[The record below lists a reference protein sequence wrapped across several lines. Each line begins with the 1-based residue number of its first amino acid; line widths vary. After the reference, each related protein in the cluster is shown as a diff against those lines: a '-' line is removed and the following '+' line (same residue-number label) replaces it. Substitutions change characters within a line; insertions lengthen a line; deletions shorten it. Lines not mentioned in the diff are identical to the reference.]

1 MSTENNKT
9 SKRNVAQKAAKLD
22 VNAILK
28 SPIVKVVL
36 LALVIL
42 VAILFIKGLFKG
54 EDEDTELVGYQ
65 KLVNVTDNK
74 YTFIDLEGKTKTYE
88 GYTSMDD
95 FYYDVTCVSKL
106 TGENNNITQMALI
119 NKNKGTVVKF
129 GVYDSFIQVVG
140 GKYYKVEKEGKYGVI
155 DYKGKVIIQPEY
167 DYISITTV
175 QEATEIVFE
184 CQKDNKYYFLNEKGT
199 FLMETENA
207 LHSISYSNKF
217 NTEYNTVIYISV
229 DGVKRYFNLETAE
242 EVFAGMENVSFSYN
256 ILKTDGKI
264 SFYDKKAKL
273 KTEIDTSADY
283 SSDARVYFKKYVVLE
298 QKNVTSGTREYKY
311 TVYDSD
317 FKQILES
324 TSKINPVQDIDGNVY
339 FIINDNDGV
348 RIINENKKET
358 KIEGYE
364 FNGNNI
370 NNLQNIVLNPIG
382 ESSKYEVYNFK
393 GKKVI
398 SDVNEYTQ
406 KGFGLLIGK
415 YDETGTLA
423 RSLVLEK
430 GKTVA
435 LGAEDNVLANE
446 YYLTIENGVESKV
459 SVVDRKGNVKIDK
472 VPGVKIFYVEK
483 YIGVQDG
490 ETIRV
495 YDVEKGKET
504 FTYSVNDYVNRDET
518 VNVIELTTRY
528 YGFNG
533 KTILEKAQ

>member
-1 MSTENNKT
+1 MSTENKTT
-9 SKRNVAQKAAKLD
+9 SKRNVAKKAANLD

-28 SPIVKVVL
+28 SPIVKIAL
-36 LALVIL
+36 LAIVIL
-42 VAILFIKGLFKG
+42 VAIFAIKGLFKG
-54 EDEDTELVGYQ
+54 NEEGTELVGYQ

-74 YTFIDLEGKTKTYE
+74 YTFVDLDGKVKTYE

-155 DYKGKVIIQPEY
+155 DYNGKVVINPEY

-184 CQKDNKYYFLNEKGT
+184 CQKENKYYFLNERGT
-199 FLMETENA
+199 VLMETESA

-217 NTEYNTVIYISV
+217 NKDYDTVIYISV

-283 SSDARVYFKKYVVLE
+283 SADARVYFKKYVVLE

-311 TVYDSD
+311 TVYNTD

-324 TSKINPVQDIDGNVY
+324 TTKINPVQDADENVY

-348 RIINENKKET
+348 RIINENKKEV
-358 KIEGYE
+358 KVEGYE

-370 NNLQNIVLNPIG
+370 NNLQNLVLNPIG

-393 GKKVI
+393 GKKVMDGI
-398 SDVNEYTQ
+398 NEYTQ

-415 YDETGTLA
+415 YDESGTLA

-430 GKTVA
+430 GKEIA
-435 LGAEDNVLANE
+435 LGTDDNVLANE

-459 SVVDRKGNVKIDK
+459 SVVDREGNVKLDK
-472 VPGVKIFYVEK
+472 VPGVKIFYVED
-483 YIGVQDG
+483 YIGIQDG
-490 ETIRV
+490 ETVRV
-495 YDVEKGKET
+495 YNVEKGKET

-518 VNVIELTTRY
+518 VNVIELSTGY
-528 YGFNG
+528 FGFNG

>member
-273 KTEIDTSADY
+273 KTEIDISADY

-348 RIINENKKET
+348 RIINENKKEV
-358 KIEGYE
+358 KVEGYE

-518 VNVIELTTRY
+518 VNVIELTTGY

>member
-9 SKRNVAQKAAKLD
+9 SKRNVSQKAAKLD
-22 VNAILK
+22 VNALLK
-28 SPIVKVVL
+28 SPIIKIVL
-36 LALVIL
+36 LAVAVLVL
-42 VAILFIKGLFKG
+42 VLLVKGLFKG
-54 EDEDTELVGYQ
+54 NNEDTELVGYQ
-65 KLVNVTDNK
+65 KLVNVTDNT
-74 YTFIDLEGKTKTYE
+74 YTFIDLEGKVKKYE

-155 DYKGKVIIQPEY
+155 DHNGKVVINPEY

-184 CQKDNKYYFLNEKGT
+184 CQKDNKYYFLNERGT
-199 FLMETENA
+199 LLMETESA

-217 NTEYNTVIYISV
+217 NEEYNSVIYISV

-264 SFYDKKAKL
+264 GFYDKKAKL
-273 KTEIDTSADY
+273 KSEIDTSADY

-298 QKNVTSGTREYKY
+298 QKNVTTGTREYKY
-311 TVYDSD
+311 TVYNSD

-324 TSKINPVQDIDGNVY
+324 TSKINPVQDADENVY

-348 RIINENKKET
+348 RIINENKKEV
-358 KIEGYE
+358 KVKGYE

-370 NNLQNIVLNPIG
+370 NNLQNIVLNSIG

-415 YDETGTLA
+415 YDQTGTLA

-430 GKTVA
+430 GKEVA
-435 LGAEDNVLANE
+435 LGADDNVLANE

-459 SVVDRKGNVKIDK
+459 SVVDRKGNVKLDK
-472 VPGVKIFYVEK
+472 VPGVKIFYVEN

-490 ETIRV
+490 ETVRV
-495 YDVEKGKET
+495 YDIEKGKET

-518 VNVIELTTRY
+518 VNVIELTTGY